1 MLRQVLAPIHPD
13 GWKFIAI
20 AAVVALILFFVWLP
34 AGWLALILTLW
45 LVYFFRDPWRVTPAR
60 PRLIVSPADGI
71 VVSLGPAS
79 PPPELDMGAEPLP
92 PVGIFLNLVDLPVAR
107 SPIGGQLRARRYHKG

>member
-45 LVYFFRDPWRVTPAR
+45 MVFFFRDPWRVTPPR
-60 PRLIVSPADGI
+60 PGLIVSPADGI
-71 VVSLGPAS
+71 VVSLGPPCRRRSSIWEPRPCRGSAFSSTCSTSMSRAPRSAAS
-79 PPPELDMGAEPLP
+79 
-92 PVGIFLNLVDLPVAR
+92 
-107 SPIGGQLRARRYHKG
+107 